1 MPFRTISVDGAAWR
15 VRPSGELT
23 ANFKDEFSLIFTC
36 GEGEQRESRVVRYSP
51 QNSLWRESSFA
62 QLSDTDLLSYFRHS
76 QPSAMS
82 PETFY
87 AR

>member
-1 MPFRTISVDGAAWR
+1 MPFRTISVDGSTWR

-23 ANFKDEFSLIFTC
+23 ANFKDEFSLIFSR
-36 GEGEQRESRVVRYSP
+36 GEGHERESRVVRYSP

-62 QLSDTDLLSYFRHS
+62 QLSDSDLLHYLSQS

-82 PETFY
+82 PEMFY